1 MAAATQNTDETL
13 ASTDEQATTKP
24 KNTRNKTNKTT
35 ETQNTQAGDEKASDQ
50 GDLLNSQGPE
60 DGASQD
66 EGNKPTDLKNGDSDN
81 EESNTQE
88 NGNPTETSNDSVKP
102 SNDLDSN
109 GGKSGDDVGNE
120 SDHVLKETDTSK
132 VNTPITDLLTV
143 SGGSSVD
150 PLVIKITNGNPTE
163 TSNDSVK
170 PSNDLDS
177 NGGKSG
183 DDVGNES
190 DHVLKETD
198 TSKVNTPITD
208 LLTVSGGSSVD
219 PLVIK
224 ITNNGFSTVLE
235 PLSRVAIEA
244 GKTASITCHNQT
256 FKHQVLENL
265 RQLKGL
271 GKNLTVE

>member
-13 ASTDEQATTKP
+13 ASTEDQTTIKQ
-24 KNTRNKTNKTT
+24 KSTRSKTNKTT
-35 ETQNTQAGDEKASDQ
+35 EAQNTQTGDEKASDQ

-60 DGASQD
+60 NGASQD

-88 NGNPTETSNDSVKP
+88 NGNPTETS
-102 SNDLDSN
+102 
-109 GGKSGDDVGNE
+109 
-120 SDHVLKETDTSK
+120 K

-150 PLVIKITNGNPTE
+150 PLVIK
-163 TSNDSVK
+163 V
-170 PSNDLDS
+170 
-177 NGGKSG
+177 
-183 DDVGNES
+183 
-190 DHVLKETD
+190 
-198 TSKVNTPITD
+198 
-208 LLTVSGGSSVD
+208 
-219 PLVIK
+219 
-224 ITNNGFSTVLE
+224 TNNGFSTVLE

-244 GKTASITCHNQT
+244 GQTTSITCHNQT

>member
-13 ASTDEQATTKP
+13 ASTDDQTTTKQ
-24 KNTRNKTNKTT
+24 KSTRSKTSKST
-35 ETQNTQAGDEKASDQ
+35 ETQNTQSGDEKALDQ

-60 DGASQD
+60 NGASQD
-66 EGNKPTDLKNGDSDN
+66 DDSKPTDLKNSVSDN
-81 EESNTQE
+81 EVSKTQE

-102 SNDLDSN
+102 SNDLDSK
-109 GGKSGDDVGNE
+109 GSKSGDDVGKE
-120 SDHVLKETDTSK
+120 SNHALKETDTSK

-150 PLVIKITNGNPTE
+150 PLVIK
-163 TSNDSVK
+163 V
-170 PSNDLDS
+170 
-177 NGGKSG
+177 
-183 DDVGNES
+183 
-190 DHVLKETD
+190 
-198 TSKVNTPITD
+198 
-208 LLTVSGGSSVD
+208 
-219 PLVIK
+219 
-224 ITNNGFSTVLE
+224 TNNGFSTVLE

>member
-13 ASTDEQATTKP
+13 SSTDDQTTIKQKAT
-24 KNTRNKTNKTT
+24 RSKTNKTT
-35 ETQNTQAGDEKASDQ
+35 EAQNTQTGDDKSSDQ

-60 DGASQD
+60 NGATQK
-66 EGNKPTDLKNGDSDN
+66 EVEQLTDLKNGDSDN

-88 NGNPTETSNDSVKP
+88 
-102 SNDLDSN
+102 
-109 GGKSGDDVGNE
+109 
-120 SDHVLKETDTSK
+120 
-132 VNTPITDLLTV
+132 
-143 SGGSSVD
+143 
-150 PLVIKITNGNPTE
+150 NGNPTE

>member
-13 ASTDEQATTKP
+13 ASTDEQATIKP

-66 EGNKPTDLKNGDSDN
+66 EGKKPTDLKNGDSDN
-81 EESNTQE
+81 EDSSTKD
-88 NGNPTETSNDSVKP
+88 NGNSTESSNKTQQTDIPMAEHQIVENLSGSTI
-102 SNDLDSN
+102 SN
-109 GGKSGDDVGNE
+109 
-120 SDHVLKETDTSK
+120 
-132 VNTPITDLLTV
+132 
-143 SGGSSVD
+143 VD
-150 PLVIKITNGNPTE
+150 PLVINVTNY
-163 TSNDSVK
+163 
-170 PSNDLDS
+170 
-177 NGGKSG
+177 
-183 DDVGNES
+183 
-190 DHVLKETD
+190 
-198 TSKVNTPITD
+198 
-208 LLTVSGGSSVD
+208 
-219 PLVIK
+219 
-224 ITNNGFSTVLE
+224 GFSTVLE

>member
-1 MAAATQNTDETL
+1 MAAATQNTDEKIV
-13 ASTDEQATTKP
+13 STDEQATTKP

-35 ETQNTQAGDEKASDQ
+35 ETQNTQTGDEKASDQ

-60 DGASQD
+60 HGASQD

-88 NGNPTETSNDSVKP
+88 NGNSTESSNESVSPLK
-102 SNDLDSN
+102 DLDSKISWN
-109 GGKSGDDVGNE
+109 VDELGYVANKT
-120 SDHVLKETDTSK
+120 KETDTSK
-132 VNTPITDLLTV
+132 VNTPITDMLTV
-143 SGGSSVD
+143 SGGSSVES
-150 PLVIKITNGNPTE
+150 LVIK
-163 TSNDSVK
+163 V
-170 PSNDLDS
+170 
-177 NGGKSG
+177 
-183 DDVGNES
+183 
-190 DHVLKETD
+190 
-198 TSKVNTPITD
+198 
-208 LLTVSGGSSVD
+208 
-219 PLVIK
+219 
-224 ITNNGFSTVLE
+224 TNNGFSTVLE

>member
-35 ETQNTQAGDEKASDQ
+35 ETQDTQAGDEKASDQ
-50 GDLLNSQGPE
+50 GDLLNSQGAE

-66 EGNKPTDLKNGDSDN
+66 EGNKTTDLKNGDS
-81 EESNTQE
+81 E

-109 GGKSGDDVGNE
+109 GGKSGDDVGKETN
-120 SDHVLKETDTSK
+120 HALKETDTSK

-143 SGGSSVD
+143 SGGSSLD
-150 PLVIKITNGNPTE
+150 PLVIK
-163 TSNDSVK
+163 V
-170 PSNDLDS
+170 
-177 NGGKSG
+177 
-183 DDVGNES
+183 
-190 DHVLKETD
+190 
-198 TSKVNTPITD
+198 
-208 LLTVSGGSSVD
+208 
-219 PLVIK
+219 
-224 ITNNGFSTVLE
+224 TNNGFSTVLE
-235 PLSRVAIEA
+235 PLSRVAIAA

-271 GKNLTVE
+271 GKDLTVE

>member
-13 ASTDEQATTKP
+13 GSTDEQATTKP

-35 ETQNTQAGDEKASDQ
+35 ETQTTQSDENNTSDQ
-50 GDLLNSQGPE
+50 GDLLSGQGPDKGTPE
-60 DGASQD
+60 DETAKTS
-66 EGNKPTDLKNGDSDN
+66 EMKNGDSDN
-81 EESNTQE
+81 EDSNTKD
-88 NGNPTETSNDSVKP
+88 NGNSTESSNESVKP
-102 SNDLDSN
+102 SNDLDSK
-109 GGKSGDDVGNE
+109 GGNPGDDVGKETN
-120 SDHVLKETDTSK
+120 HALKETDTSK

-150 PLVIKITNGNPTE
+150 PLVIK
-163 TSNDSVK
+163 V
-170 PSNDLDS
+170 
-177 NGGKSG
+177 
-183 DDVGNES
+183 
-190 DHVLKETD
+190 
-198 TSKVNTPITD
+198 
-208 LLTVSGGSSVD
+208 
-219 PLVIK
+219 
-224 ITNNGFSTVLE
+224 TNNGFSTVLE